1 MVDLEGASASN
12 NGTQP
17 PVVER
22 RSLNVT
28 ALSAA
33 TVQIP
38 GGLQLPLE
46 MADAGTV
53 SQYAAANPD
62 GSSVGASGAVAEDGG
77 IGTNA
82 VPAEDVPGAFT
93 IGLSEVVGSLNLD
106 PALLAEVA
114 DLNLTV
120 GAISARAAQAAPG
133 AAEGDYEITDLS
145 LDFQSP
151 TIAALTG
158 TINGAVAALQTQL
171 GGLDV
176 GLEAAIADLPGVGA
190 GADVDVTV
198 TVPPLADEISGILAE
213 ERSSG
218 GITLDLATG
227 RVTVDLAMLSDLNN
241 LAPSTD
247 LLTPAQIAAIGDNI
261 TLLVAGLVTEV
272 GAALQAAVDD
282 STVTGGA
289 SAGGVDLVDVDTTL
303 GALLAGSTAGLTLP
317 GLLLPGGVDDVL
329 AALLGPIDAIADLDD
344 IAGLLD
350 TLVLTPVVN
359 LVAPAVGPVL
369 SAALRLTVNVQE
381 TAAGV
386 FTETALRV
394 TVLPLTAALVGNIA
408 SASAGPNV
416 AVADPAVTGITPTS
430 GPETGGTEVT
440 LTGSGFGGTTSVTI
454 GGIAVA
460 PTTATPTSIVF
471 VTPPH
476 VAEVVDVVVNAP
488 QGNSAPVDF
497 EYLPVAADAASLTPT
512 EGTELGGTPVTIT
525 GSGFLGATG
534 VEFDGVAGTDFTVV
548 NGTTITVTSPPH
560 SPGDVEVVV
569 LDPAGDSG
577 PLAYEF
583 LAIASVATALDPTF
597 GPVEG
602 GTAVTVTGSG
612 FTGATGVDFDGTP
625 GTAFVVVD
633 DGTITVTSPAH
644 SAGVVDVVVLDPAGN
659 SGPLDFEFGAVP
671 SSATSLTPTAGPE
684 AGGTEVTISGSGFTG
699 ATGVTFDGI
708 AGTGFTVVNDGTI
721 TVLSPAHAP
730 GLVDVIVVDAAGSSD
745 PLAFTFEAEAAAI
758 TGIDPARGPLSG
770 GTEVTIT
777 GSGFTGSTGVT
788 FGGVAATSFTVVDD
802 NTITAVTPAGASGT
816 VDVVVLDPAG
826 NSAPVDF
833 EYYVL
838 SRIANVTPDSGTTGG
853 GTSVRITG
861 ECFTGAAGVL
871 FGTTPA
877 RSFTVNGAGTVIT
890 AVTPAGTGTV
900 DVTVLGAGEC
910 GSASL
915 DNAFEYVAPALAP
928 TGTSIAGALWVALVL
943 LIGGA
948 GALLIRNR
956 MKSHKMTSK

>member
-1 MVDLEGASASN
+1 VPILWGTYASTPQRLEPRPYRSRLFATLAAGTAAALITLSSGVGAAYAAEGDSSNSTGQFLSGSLFTNSLSPTVDLEGASASN
-12 NGTQP
+12 NGTEP

-22 RSLNVT
+22 RSLDVT

-38 GGLQLPLE
+38 GGLQLPLD

-93 IGLSEVVGSLNLD
+93 IGLGEVVGSLNLD
-106 PALLAEVA
+106 PALLAEIA

-133 AAEGDYEITDLS
+133 AAEGDYEITELS

-158 TINGAVAALQTQL
+158 TINGAVAALQAQL
-171 GGLDV
+171 GALDV

-198 TVPPLADEISGILAE
+198 TVPPLADDISGILAE

-218 GITLDLATG
+218 GVTLDLTTG

-247 LLTPAQIAAIGDNI
+247 LLTAGQIAAIGNNI
-261 TLLVAGLVTEV
+261 TLLVSDLVTEV
-272 GAALQAAVDD
+272 GAAAQAAVDD

-289 SAGGVDLVDVDTTL
+289 TAAGIDLLDVDTTL
-303 GALLAGSTAGLTLP
+303 GALLDGSTAGLTLP
-317 GLLLPGGVDDVL
+317 GVLLPGGVDDLL

-344 IAGLLD
+344 IVGQLD
-350 TLVLTPVVN
+350 SVVLTPVVN

-369 SAALRLTVNVQE
+369 NATLRLTVNVQE

-416 AVADPAVTGITPTS
+416 AAPDPAVTGITPTS

-460 PTTATPTSIVF
+460 PTTVTPTSIVF

-525 GSGFLGATG
+525 GSGFLRATG

-548 NGTTITVTSPPH
+548 NGTTITVTSPAH

-671 SSATSLTPTAGPE
+671 SSATSLTPTTGPE
-684 AGGTEVTISGSGFTG
+684 AGGTEVTINGSGFTG
-699 ATGVTFDGI
+699 A
-708 AGTGFTVVNDGTI
+708 
-721 TVLSPAHAP
+721 
-730 GLVDVIVVDAAGSSD
+730 
-745 PLAFTFEAEAAAI
+745 
-758 TGIDPARGPLSG
+758 
-770 GTEVTIT
+770 
-777 GSGFTGSTGVT
+777 TGVT

-838 SRIANVTPDSGTTGG
+838 SRIANVTPDSGTTAG
-853 GTSVRITG
+853 GTTVRITG

-871 FGTTPA
+871 FGSTPA
-877 RSFTVNGAGTVIT
+877 RSFTVNAAGTVIT

-900 DVTVLGAGEC
+900 DLTVLGAGEC

-948 GALLIRNR
+948 GALLVRNR